1 MNNCSYFIEKKALFG
16 SFPTQESVNELEANG
31 VRYFVNLTYDTEKK
45 IIPYTT
51 KYTYL
56 TFPIKDRR
64 YPYNWYEF
72 ARFIIK
78 ISNIIKSLKNNEK
91 LYINCRAG
99 HGRSGLVVSSIL
111 CYMSG
116 FSIEDSLNLTSFYH
130 NNRPIMKLKW
140 RCIGSPQT
148 RAQKNFIFKFF
159 TPLYFYRA
167 YKIGYTVGFSTF
179 SLHPVTIPGI
189 GKFPTAE
196 SAYQALKNPDD
207 EIYIK
212 KQMESRTPS
221 ISRRLGNICNIRP
234 DWNHVKADIIEM
246 IIRLKIEQHPDIRR
260 NLLCTGFRPLIM
272 NNRVDSFLGIGDGT
286 GYNMIGKILMKIR
299 QEFYECEEAL
309 NLNVDINSFY
319 KMPDFF
325 MEECEEI

>member
-1 MNNCSYFIEKKALFG
+1 MNNCSYFIEEKALFG
-16 SFPTQESVNELEANG
+16 SFPTQDNVNELEANG

-51 KYTYL
+51 KYTYI
-56 TFPIKDRR
+56 TFPIKDRK

-72 ARFIIK
+72 ARFIIQV
-78 ISNIIKSLKNNEK
+78 SNIITSLKDGEK
-91 LYINCRAG
+91 LYLNCRAG
-99 HGRSGLVVSSIL
+99 HGRSGLVVSSLL
-111 CYMSG
+111 CYMSKM
-116 FSIEDSLNLTSFYH
+116 SIEESLNLTSIYH

-148 RAQKNFIFKFF
+148 RGQKNFVFKFF

-179 SLHPVTIPGI
+179 SLHPVNVPNI

-207 EIYIK
+207 DVYIK
-212 KQMESRTPS
+212 KQIESRTPS
-221 ISRRLGNICNIRP
+221 ISRRLGNTCNLRP
-234 DWNHVKADIIEM
+234 DWHIVKSEILEM

-272 NNRVDSFLGIGDGT
+272 SNRVDSFLGIGDGN
-286 GYNMIGKILMKIR
+286 GDNMVGKILMKIR
-299 QEFYECEEAL
+299 QELYESDEIL
-309 NLNVDINSFY
+309 NLNVNINSFY
-319 KMPDFF
+319 NTFKSF
-325 MEECEEI
+325 EEDCK